1 MHTALQALSEPHRMA
16 ILSML
21 ADGER
26 PAGDFV
32 DALPIAQPTVS
43 KHLSV
48 LREAGLVTVRKDA
61 QRRLEFTPARKDG
74 VAVPSETYLSLVIA
88 TEPVGDGKFAL
99 KLRRAVNG
107 PGVARLGKLDV
118 PKYQG
123 RRSGAMIVVSVDV
136 DAEGKPVMASKPA
149 K

>member
-1 MHTALQALSEPHRMA
+1 MHAALQALSEPHRMA

-32 DALPIAQPTVS
+32 DALPISQPTVS

-61 QRRLEFTPARKDG
+61 QRRMYRLNPAPLAELDG
-74 VAVPSETYLSLVIA
+74 WL
-88 TEPVGDGKFAL
+88 
-99 KLRRAVNG
+99 
-107 PGVARLGKLDV
+107 ARYRTLWSGKLDALEAHLDKEF
-118 PKYQG
+118 PQ
-123 RRSGAMIVVSVDV
+123 
-136 DAEGKPVMASKPA
+136 
-149 K
+149 

>member
-1 MHTALQALSEPHRMA
+1 MDAALQAPLLALAEPHRMA

-21 ADGER
+21 AEGER

-61 QRRLEFTPARKDG
+61 QRRLYSLNPAPLAELDAWLARYRRFWSDRLDALEAHLDKEFP
-74 VAVPSETYLSLVIA
+74 
-88 TEPVGDGKFAL
+88 
-99 KLRRAVNG
+99 
-107 PGVARLGKLDV
+107 
-118 PKYQG
+118 Q
-123 RRSGAMIVVSVDV
+123 
-136 DAEGKPVMASKPA
+136 
-149 K
+149 

>member
-1 MHTALQALSEPHRMA
+1 MHAALQALSEPHRMA
-16 ILSML
+16 ILAML

-61 QRRLEFTPARKDG
+61 QRRLYSLNPEPLKELDMWLARYRRFWTDRLDALEAHLDKEFP
-74 VAVPSETYLSLVIA
+74 
-88 TEPVGDGKFAL
+88 
-99 KLRRAVNG
+99 
-107 PGVARLGKLDV
+107 
-118 PKYQG
+118 Q
-123 RRSGAMIVVSVDV
+123 
-136 DAEGKPVMASKPA
+136 
-149 K
+149 

>member
-1 MHTALQALSEPHRMA
+1 MHAALQALSEPHRMA

-61 QRRLEFTPARKDG
+61 QRRMYSLNPAPLKELDMWLARYRRFWTDRLDALEAH
-74 VAVPSETYLSLVIA
+74 
-88 TEPVGDGKFAL
+88 
-99 KLRRAVNG
+99 
-107 PGVARLGKLDV
+107 LDKEF
-118 PKYQG
+118 PQ
-123 RRSGAMIVVSVDV
+123 
-136 DAEGKPVMASKPA
+136 
-149 K
+149 

>member
-1 MHTALQALSEPHRMA
+1 MHAALTALAEPNRMA

-32 DALPIAQPTVS
+32 DALPVSQPTVS

-61 QRRLEFTPARKDG
+61 NRRLYRLNPQPLAELDAWLAP
-74 VAVPSETYLSLVIA
+74 Y
-88 TEPVGDGKFAL
+88 
-99 KLRRAVNG
+99 RR
-107 PGVARLGKLDV
+107 LW
-118 PKYQG
+118 QG
-123 RRSGAMIVVSVDV
+123 RL
-136 DAEGKPVMASKPA
+136 DALEAALDKEFPQ
-149 K
+149 

>member
-1 MHTALQALSEPHRMA
+1 MHAALQALSEPHRMA
-16 ILSML
+16 ILAML

-61 QRRLEFTPARKDG
+61 QRRLYSLNPEPLKELDMWLARYRRFWTDRLDALEAHLDEEFP
-74 VAVPSETYLSLVIA
+74 
-88 TEPVGDGKFAL
+88 
-99 KLRRAVNG
+99 
-107 PGVARLGKLDV
+107 
-118 PKYQG
+118 Q
-123 RRSGAMIVVSVDV
+123 
-136 DAEGKPVMASKPA
+136 
-149 K
+149 

>member
-1 MHTALQALSEPHRMA
+1 MHAALQALSEPHRMA

-32 DALPIAQPTVS
+32 EALPIAQPTVS

-61 QRRLEFTPARKDG
+61 TRRLYSLNPKPLEELDLWLAR
-74 VAVPSETYLSLVIA
+74 Y
-88 TEPVGDGKFAL
+88 
-99 KLRRAVNG
+99 RRFWTD
-107 PGVARLGKLDV
+107 KLDALEAHLDKEF
-118 PKYQG
+118 PQ
-123 RRSGAMIVVSVDV
+123 
-136 DAEGKPVMASKPA
+136 
-149 K
+149 

>member
-1 MHTALQALSEPHRMA
+1 MHAALQALSEPHRMA

-32 DALPIAQPTVS
+32 EALPIAQPTVS

-61 QRRLEFTPARKDG
+61 QRRMYSLNPAPLKELDMWLAQYRRFWTHRLDALEAH
-74 VAVPSETYLSLVIA
+74 
-88 TEPVGDGKFAL
+88 
-99 KLRRAVNG
+99 
-107 PGVARLGKLDV
+107 LDKEF
-118 PKYQG
+118 PQ
-123 RRSGAMIVVSVDV
+123 
-136 DAEGKPVMASKPA
+136 
-149 K
+149 

>member
-1 MHTALQALSEPHRMA
+1 MHAALQALSEPHRMA

-32 DALPIAQPTVS
+32 EALPIAQPTVS

-61 QRRLEFTPARKDG
+61 TRRLYSLNPKPLEELDMWLAR
-74 VAVPSETYLSLVIA
+74 Y
-88 TEPVGDGKFAL
+88 
-99 KLRRAVNG
+99 RRFWTD
-107 PGVARLGKLDV
+107 KLDALEAHLDKEF
-118 PKYQG
+118 PQ
-123 RRSGAMIVVSVDV
+123 
-136 DAEGKPVMASKPA
+136 
-149 K
+149 

>member
-1 MHTALQALSEPHRMA
+1 MA
-16 ILSML
+16 IVTML

-61 QRRLEFTPARKDG
+61 TRRLYQLNP
-74 VAVPSETYLSLVIA
+74 
-88 TEPVGDGKFAL
+88 EPL
-99 KLRRAVNG
+99 KELDMWLAQYRRFWTD
-107 PGVARLGKLDV
+107 KLDALEAHLDKEF
-118 PKYQG
+118 PQ
-123 RRSGAMIVVSVDV
+123 
-136 DAEGKPVMASKPA
+136 
-149 K
+149 

>member
-1 MHTALQALSEPHRMA
+1 MHAALQALSDPKRMA

-61 QRRLEFTPARKDG
+61 QRRLYSLNPAPLKELDQWLAGYRRFWTDRLDALEAHLDREFP
-74 VAVPSETYLSLVIA
+74 
-88 TEPVGDGKFAL
+88 
-99 KLRRAVNG
+99 
-107 PGVARLGKLDV
+107 
-118 PKYQG
+118 Q
-123 RRSGAMIVVSVDV
+123 
-136 DAEGKPVMASKPA
+136 
-149 K
+149 